1 MLNGC
6 NVDRNYG
13 IALEAQPGL
22 VTMQFKEK
30 VVCLSNVYDQHY
42 HDLRGETIARTLS
55 GSKRQV
61 LFRCLAAAAGRELM
75 VLSSPP
81 KAAGRRSAKWL
92 PPLETEYAGHRQLY
106 CANWDAP
113 KVRIPL
119 SWFFYARHVLRHV
132 RSGDLVVIDNYEF
145 IYIVAAW
152 GLKLFR
158 RVTFI
163 LDYEDGK
170 HLIDRSWDR
179 FFSGLAEWAGRP
191 LIRAA
196 MLAHPALGKR
206 LPPTVPTEVIPGF
219 IPLPLQ
225 SITRR
230 PTSEVRF
237 LYSGSLD
244 QTRGVD
250 LLLEALSGL
259 PEQGWRLDITGA
271 GPLADRVARFT
282 ADGRWRSRV
291 KFHHSL
297 PPKAYDELLAAAHVG
312 LNCQRFSDPI
322 SEVTFPSKVFTY
334 LSAGLLVIS
343 SRASAV
349 ENLCGKA
356 CCYYDGETPQ
366 SLADE
371 MKTII
376 SDFTAACRRL
386 DLATVSGRYS
396 VEATKTRLRRLF
408 QGIGAIKP

>member
-1 MLNGC
+1 
-6 NVDRNYG
+6 
-13 IALEAQPGL
+13 
-22 VTMQFKEK
+22 MQSKEK

-42 HDLRGETIARTLS
+42 HDLRAEEIARTLS

-92 PPLETEYAGHRQLY
+92 PPLETDYAGFRQFF
-106 CANWDAP
+106 CGNWDAP
-113 KVRIPL
+113 KLRIPL
-119 SWFFYARHVLRHV
+119 SWFFYARHVMRHV
-132 RSGDLVVIDNYEF
+132 RSGDLVLIDNYEF

-179 FFSGLAEWAGRP
+179 IFSGLAEWAGRP

-196 MLAHPALGKR
+196 LLAHPAMGKR
-206 LPPTVPTEVIPGF
+206 LPSTVPTEVVPGF
-219 IPLPLQ
+219 IPQPLQ
-225 SITRR
+225 IVTRS
-230 PTSEVRF
+230 PGPVVRF

-244 QTRGVD
+244 RTRGVD

-271 GPLADRVARFT
+271 GPLADHVARFVE
-282 ADGRWRSRV
+282 DNRWLDRV

-349 ENLCGKA
+349 EELCGKA
-356 CCYYDGETPQ
+356 CCYYSGETPE
-366 SLADE
+366 SLANT
-371 MKTII
+371 MKTVM
-376 SDFTAACRRL
+376 SDFPTACRQL
-386 DLATVSGRYS
+386 DLAAVSGQYS
-396 VEATKTRLRRLF
+396 VEATTTRLRRLF
-408 QGIGAIKP
+408 QGIGIIRP